1 MLHHFTFDIFQGPAY
16 HFYAGSFLYRD
27 IGAGDGGGTFG
38 RDPDE
43 GFHLGVRDFQDG
55 ACLAVDQKAAL
66 DFPRIHQIQGPVL
79 VGVEKYE
86 RIVGWWN
93 EAPDTQRMQP
103 LRDLL
108 PLPPPRDEGEPSD
121 MRSLVHNAVAK
132 VVIFSYLCFMSDVL
146 NEITPLSEK
155 DFFYIVERHKTEF
168 TYPVHQHREYELNF
182 IEGGAGVRRIVGD
195 SVETIGDYDL
205 VLVGGDDLEHVWEQG
220 ECHSKDIRE
229 ITIQFPRDMFSPEQ
243 LEKNQF
249 AAIRRMLQQ
258 AEHGLAFPVSDIVRV
273 YHIIDTLPS
282 QKDRFRQF
290 LQFLL
295 LLNELASSEGARVLA
310 STSFAHAAKSSESRR
325 ILKVKQYID
334 EHYTETVHL
343 ADLADMVGMSPSA
356 FSRFFK
362 LRTGRT
368 LSDYLIDIKLGNAAR
383 MLVDTTRNISE
394 ICYDCGFNNLSNFN
408 RIFKAKRGVTPREF
422 RAMYKKNK
430 VIV

>member
-1 MLHHFTFDIFQGPAY
+1 MIHDETALH
-16 HFYAGSFLYRD
+16 
-27 IGAGDGGGTFG
+27 
-38 RDPDE
+38 
-43 GFHLGVRDFQDG
+43 
-55 ACLAVDQKAAL
+55 LASID
-66 DFPRIHQIQGPVL
+66 QIQSPLLLRLEEHEGV
-79 VGVEKYE
+79 VG
-86 RIVGWWN
+86 RWN
-93 EAPDTQRMQP
+93 EMPDPQGGEP
-103 LRDLL
+103 LGDLL
-108 PLPPPRDEGEPSD
+108 PLSPSRDDDEPTD
-121 MRSLVHNAVAK
+121 MGGGFHTVAK
-132 VVIFSYLCFMSDVL
+132 VVIFSYLCAMSDVL

-168 TYPVHQHREYELNF
+168 TYPVHQHKEFELNF

-205 VLVGGDDLEHVWEQG
+205 VLVCSDDLEHAWEQG
-220 ECHSKDIRE
+220 DCHSKDIRE

-249 AAIRRMLQQ
+249 AAIRRMLQE
-258 AEHGLAFPVSDIVRV
+258 AEHGLAFPVSTIVKV
-273 YHIIDTLPS
+273 YHILDTLPS

-334 EHYTETVHL
+334 EHYTETIHL
-343 ADLADMVGMSPSA
+343 SDLADMVGMSPSA

-383 MLVDTTRNISE
+383 ILVDTTRNISE